1 MFGEI
6 NRTAS
11 CVRYLWSAAF
21 LWQLGATGFNY
32 HHDVKGPGCT
42 PVCVKEDGG
51 GMPML
56 PSCCLQR
63 LRGSEQ
69 PLHQETKREE
79 AQGHPLV
86 GEKEDD
92 AQLPKTAPQ
101 TQRCSTPGYNGRKET
116 AEVP

>member
-6 NRTAS
+6 NRTVS

-21 LWQLGATGFNY
+21 PWQLGATSFNY

-56 PSCCLQR
+56 PGRCLQR
-63 LRGSEQ
+63 LRESEQ
-69 PLHQETKREE
+69 PSHQQTKR
-79 AQGHPLV
+79 
-86 GEKEDD
+86 
-92 AQLPKTAPQ
+92 
-101 TQRCSTPGYNGRKET
+101 RKERGKHK
-116 AEVP
+116 AIHS